1 MAAEFIRSKDDP
13 LQLKNFV
20 NSWLGE
26 PWESKSAVMDVDI
39 VLQHKTECP
48 MFIVPSWAQLLT
60 GAVDVQ
66 KGHFYWEIHAWGP
79 GVTSQVLGYG
89 KVTTWED
96 INTVMSTLYPG
107 EDGRSQY
114 RVCIYGIDA
123 GYRTEEVYDYCWQ
136 HQGVAFPVK
145 GSSTQMAA
153 YLRATNIEPRSP
165 GKMPLQLWLVNTDQ
179 YKNDIATRIGT
190 PIGRSSWMLNAD
202 CSREFAEHIT
212 SEHRIVDDK
221 GREKWELKT
230 SAKQNHWWDC
240 CVYAFAVADLV
251 NMRAL
256 QERIIEE
263 PADTAAEDEELAIPE
278 PGFTI

>member
-123 GYRTEEVYDYCWQ
+123 GYRTETGGSAGTFGMPGAYRDSNN
-136 HQGVAFPVK
+136 AFGIISENYPTFRWGK
-145 GSSTQMAA
+145 GS
-153 YLRATNIEPRSP
+153 
-165 GKMPLQLWLVNTDQ
+165 V
-179 YKNDIATRIGT
+179 
-190 PIGRSSWMLNAD
+190 
-202 CSREFAEHIT
+202 
-212 SEHRIVDDK
+212 
-221 GREKWELKT
+221 
-230 SAKQNHWWDC
+230 
-240 CVYAFAVADLV
+240 
-251 NMRAL
+251 
-256 QERIIEE
+256 
-263 PADTAAEDEELAIPE
+263 
-278 PGFTI
+278 